1 MDTGCT
7 ACVVL
12 LTPTEIYCS
21 NAGDSRGVL
30 SKDKQAVPLS
40 YDHKPGNQ
48 IEVARIITSL
58 RMTELM
64 ETSLLV
70 ELSVISNLKTKQIS
84 RLKTKLS
91 QATQTCF
98 NSRDRRKM
106 SSSSWLAME
115 FGTALTTKSALRE

>member
-48 IEVARIITSL
+48 IEVARIKKANHF
-58 RMTELM
+58 
-64 ETSLLV
+64 V
-70 ELSVISNLKTKQIS
+70 EDDRVDGNLALS
-84 RLKTKLS
+84 R
-91 QATQTCF
+91 A
-98 NSRDRRKM
+98 
-106 SSSSWLAME
+106 
-115 FGTALTTKSALRE
+115 FGDF